1 MDNLDELKQLI
12 EDLTVDL
19 GKFYG
24 KGNKAASIRARKT
37 LQSIRAKAL
46 EIRKHV
52 SETRKN
58 K

>member
-1 MDNLDELKQLI
+1 MNNLDELKRLI
-12 EDLTVDL
+12 EELEVDL
-19 GKFYG
+19 NKFYG

-37 LQSIRAKAL
+37 LQNVRAKAL

-52 SETRKN
+52 SETRKE